1 MPITINKSSSDKR
14 TQPRKSY
21 SGNIF
26 FTTKNGFN
34 EGRLKNFS
42 RYGLFIE
49 TKENLSE
56 GEIITIALPHLIGK
70 NVKCKGQIM
79 WRNKQGCGIELFR
92 KRRNIN
98 LRIIK

>member
-1 MPITINKSSSDKR
+1 MQVTSIKNSKDKR
-14 TQPRKSY
+14 AKPRKSF

-26 FTTKNGFN
+26 FITKNGFN

-49 TKENLSE
+49 TTENLSV
-56 GEIITIALPHLIGK
+56 GEIITVALPHIEGRDI
-70 NVKCKGQIM
+70 KCKGQIM
-79 WRNKQGCGIELFR
+79 WRNTQGCGIELFR
-92 KRRNIN
+92 KRSHID

>member
-1 MPITINKSSSDKR
+1 MHIANNKDGLDKR
-14 TQPRKSY
+14 TKPRRPY

-34 EGRLKNFS
+34 EGKLKNFS

-49 TKENLSE
+49 TTENVLV
-56 GEIITIALPHLIGK
+56 GEVITIALPHSIGK
-70 NVKCKGQIM
+70 TIKCKGQII
-79 WRNKQGCGIELFR
+79 WQNRQGCGIELFR
-92 KRRNIN
+92 KRSHTN